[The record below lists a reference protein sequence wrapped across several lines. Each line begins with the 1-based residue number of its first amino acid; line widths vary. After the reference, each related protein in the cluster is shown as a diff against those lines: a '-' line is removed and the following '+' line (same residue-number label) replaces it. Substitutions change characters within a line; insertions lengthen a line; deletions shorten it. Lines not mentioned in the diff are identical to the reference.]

1 MHELSV
7 TQSMLEIAL
16 RHAQSAGARR
26 VTDLHLVIGDLSSIV
41 DESVQLYWDIV
52 SQGTPAEGAKLHF
65 QRVPLELICL
75 DCEHRYRPKGQDLA
89 CPACGGA
96 QVKVVAGEEFHL
108 EAIDIERE
116 PQLESVR

>member
-16 RHAQSAGARR
+16 RHSQSAGARR

-41 DESVQLYWDIV
+41 DESLQFYWDIV

-75 DCEHRYRPKGQDLA
+75 ACEDRYLPVGQDLA
-89 CPACGGA
+89 CPACGSA
-96 QVKVVAGEEFHL
+96 QVKVVTGEEFHL
-108 EAIDIERE
+108 EAIDVERE
-116 PQLESVR
+116 TQLESVR